1 MKKLIVIF
9 SILSNIAFSQVE
21 YPLYDG
27 IPPGNKQAKNQ
38 EVRTQTDTGRDAL
51 TKVTIPSIT
60 FFKAEST
67 SPNAP
72 AVIICPGG
80 GYFRLSIFDG
90 GNEVAKEF
98 TKIGIHAI
106 VLKYRTSTDS
116 AYSVPF
122 EQIPLQDLHQAYQ
135 ITKTNAIK
143 WGIDMSKL
151 GIVGLS
157 AGGHLSAMTSTPQF
171 KLPWAFQVLV
181 YPIIS
186 FQDKFV
192 LPRMQ
197 SRKTLIGV
205 NPSEEKKR
213 MYSPELH
220 VTETISP
227 TFLVQSADDTQ
238 ANVHSTLAYYQALLE
253 KKVPAQ
259 LLLYQKG
266 GHGYSLHNKVQDEY
280 WFPSVEK
287 WLILNNI
294 LTKK

>member
-1 MKKLIVIF
+1 MKKLIF
-9 SILSNIAFSQVE
+9 ILSFVSTIAFSQIE
-21 YPLYDG
+21 FRLYEG
-27 IPPGNKQAKNQ
+27 TPTGNKFDKNQ
-38 EVRTQTDTGRDAL
+38 EIRTQTDTGREAL
-51 TKVTIPSIT
+51 KNVTIPSIT
-60 FFKAEST
+60 FFKAEGISLN
-67 SPNAP
+67 SP

-90 GNEVAKEF
+90 GYEVAKEF

-122 EQIPLQDLHQAYQ
+122 EQIPIQDLKLAYQ
-135 ITKTNAIK
+135 ITKTHSDK

-157 AGGHLSAMTSTPQF
+157 AGGHLAAMTSTPQF

-192 LPRMQ
+192 LSKMQ
-197 SRKTLIGV
+197 SRKILIGIDA
-205 NPSEEKKR
+205 SEETKIK
-213 MYSPELH
+213 YSPELH
-220 VTETISP
+220 VTDSISP
-227 TFLVQSADDTQ
+227 TFIVQSADDTQ

-253 KKVPAQ
+253 KNVLAQ
-259 LLLYQKG
+259 LFIYQKG

-280 WFPSVEK
+280 WFPSVKK
-287 WLILNNI
+287 WLITNKIIN
-294 LTKK
+294 